1 MTKTPK
7 EFAKDLVD
15 SYIEI
20 MPPLANQT
28 GNSIMA
34 FAKECALKFAEE
46 MLQEC
51 TNLDEKLVNWL
62 YKSEKVVFWQSVK
75 SEIEQLIN

>member
-7 EFAKDLVD
+7 EYAKDLVD

-28 GNSIMA
+28 ANSIMA
-34 FAKECALKFAEE
+34 FAKESAKIAVDEILSLGFFVGGNISDTFYSYFEE
-46 MLQEC
+46 
-51 TNLDEKLVNWL
+51 
-62 YKSEKVVFWQSVK
+62 VK